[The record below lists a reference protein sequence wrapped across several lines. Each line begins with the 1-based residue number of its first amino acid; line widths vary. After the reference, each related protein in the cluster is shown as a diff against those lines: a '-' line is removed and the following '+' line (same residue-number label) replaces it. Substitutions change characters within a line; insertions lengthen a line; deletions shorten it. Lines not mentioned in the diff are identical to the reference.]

1 MLTKNKTL
9 AIIAIATMSAS
20 SFALAAETTID
31 TTALTTTE
39 SGAATVTTT
48 SVSTD
53 TATGTLK
60 IEKVDASVAK
70 TIVTTFS
77 TEVSKDTAVIKVME
91 DNRVSSSIPDTT
103 DTKKVTLVLNDDIK
117 TGSTYTL
124 FLV

>member
-20 SFALAAETTID
+20 SFTLAAETT
-31 TTALTTTE
+31 TTDAMPITTTE
-39 SGAATVTTT
+39 SGREAAVTTAT
-48 SVSTD
+48 T
-53 TATGTLK
+53 TATGSFK
-60 IEKVDASVAK
+60 IDKVESVIAK
-70 TIVTTFS
+70 TIVATFS
-77 TEVSKDTAVIKVME
+77 TEVSKDGAVIKVME
-91 DNRVSSSIPDTT
+91 DNRISSTIPDTT